1 MHARLSTLQL
11 DASRVDDA
19 VGRLEQ
25 EIVPELEQA
34 NGFKGFTA
42 MVDRQSGKIVG
53 VSFWESEQAMQE
65 AEELGQ
71 SARQRAGEAG
81 GASGE
86 PEVDRFEVVIDTMA

>member
-1 MHARLSTLQL
+1 MHARHSTLQL
-11 DASRVDDA
+11 DTSRVDDA
-19 VGRLEQ
+19 ISRIEQ

-34 NGFKGFTA
+34 SGFKGFTA

-53 VSFWESEQAMQE
+53 VSFWESEEAMRE

-81 GASGE
+81 GATGE
-86 PEVDRFEVVIDTMA
+86 PQVERFEVMIDTMV